1 MKKLFL
7 VALLIV
13 MAMSPVRDAQTSQAP
28 PGMVLIPSGSFIM
41 GNADGQDMEKPVH
54 DVELDAFY
62 MDSHE
67 VTLEEF
73 GEFVDGTNYVTDA
86 EKGDG
91 SIIWTGETW
100 GKTKGI
106 NWRFD
111 AAGNLFFCDIGF
123 NVVRRV
129 DVETGVITTVIGSG
143 NGQGHSADGT
153 PALQANLGTPH
164 GVEVSADGSTV
175 YVSDTENFQ
184 VRCVGPDGLLRTVA
198 GSDDGGDSGD
208 GGPATSAT
216 LNYPYSL
223 RLYGEDILLISDHW
237 NNKLRAV
244 RLR

>member
-100 GKTKGI
+100 EKTKGI

-111 AAGNLFFCDIGF
+111 AAGNLHTEECYENNDCNERTHGDQLPKRITLGHRVNIDAELHSPGRFAPGHHLFTPGLLAVGLFGGF
-123 NVVRRV
+123 LPQP
-129 DVETGVITTVIGSG
+129 GVNDLHIE
-143 NGQGHSADGT
+143 H
-153 PALQANLGTPH
+153 
-164 GVEVSADGSTV
+164 
-175 YVSDTENFQ
+175 
-184 VRCVGPDGLLRTVA
+184 VGP
-198 GSDDGGDSGD
+198 
-208 GGPATSAT
+208 
-216 LNYPYSL
+216 Y
-223 RLYGEDILLISDHW
+223 
-237 NNKLRAV
+237 
-244 RLR
+244 

>member
-91 SIIWTGETW
+91 SIIWT
-100 GKTKGI
+100 
-106 NWRFD
+106 
-111 AAGNLFFCDIGF
+111 
-123 NVVRRV
+123 
-129 DVETGVITTVIGSG
+129 
-143 NGQGHSADGT
+143 
-153 PALQANLGTPH
+153 
-164 GVEVSADGSTV
+164 
-175 YVSDTENFQ
+175 
-184 VRCVGPDGLLRTVA
+184 
-198 GSDDGGDSGD
+198 
-208 GGPATSAT
+208 
-216 LNYPYSL
+216 
-223 RLYGEDILLISDHW
+223 
-237 NNKLRAV
+237 
-244 RLR
+244 